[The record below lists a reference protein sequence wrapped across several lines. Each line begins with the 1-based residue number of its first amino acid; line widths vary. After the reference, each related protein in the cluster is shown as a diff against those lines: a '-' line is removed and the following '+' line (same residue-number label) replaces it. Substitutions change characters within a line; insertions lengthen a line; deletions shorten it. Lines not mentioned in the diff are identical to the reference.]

1 MKKDN
6 KVERVEKKR
15 VGSPY
20 SLFKVPGLVGISRLD
35 YFFKSLKNQHPKE
48 FLIGPFS
55 SYEPF
60 IRLFDLRILSSLLLR
75 NLRHS
80 VKRGSSINLEILV
93 LLTIPISMHCLS
105 DRSSIE
111 RSSIFL
117 AKMIHGGGGVRKEQ
131 AENYGD
137 FSYYFLQSKRSLSV
151 EKDGK
156 RRTSDSYYLDSNG
169 DIFTGLMR
177 EEEQVR
183 YGATNPLVSGGRKVW
198 IVRDSLL
205 GEDISRDETERI
217 QILWRD
223 RVLEDPNRFFK
234 FYKHVGLYQKERDF
248 SQNDSDSLF
257 FLKIHNKLDRLQTTR
272 LRNDSLIP
280 VILDSCDKML
290 FESGDSADRHGSVFH
305 SEREAFFNLSSF
317 PSCKNAMSSRDG
329 ISGLDYHENGGDSP
343 ILHTYSQIRNELIN
357 RLTGLLLII
366 EESNPIFNG
375 ASFIYINDSDKS
387 GKGFPLKM
395 KENLSFTRIFGNKL
409 GLPSSKYFDLNK
421 DFPRYF
427 KRFLGIPR
435 EATNRSENTTFLNQL
450 KGKDNI
456 HSIYSLVRLYGRNRL
471 IPLYSTYTLLLY
483 DYFCALASECFFRIK
498 YRLDGW
504 AGSGESAGVTR
515 IATEQRVLE
524 WKDDIERLLNEYITF
539 RVDEY
544 RNVQSN
550 VRRWLDTTGDSS
562 FSPFGRV
569 FVEMKYDLDKSIC
582 GVSIMRNELLNSIG
596 TSINN
601 TTQNNEKYPHRF
613 LNVLFLYKRIVTEVT
628 RQEVLIDTIDY
639 CIEKLNDID
648 LSMLDPLSSLL
659 DIDIDEQISFLT
671 KILERKKILFI
682 ESRLLMDK
690 KSIGSSISL
699 EPAVNPPLVG
709 SPRIESIRT
718 GFSNDA
724 LSTTGRQSWN
734 LFLGNSSRGRG
745 SNRDIGESIS
755 RYISDGVNTLNFL
768 DHSNLPV
775 LSCARSYFIPRI
787 KRDFL
792 IGRCSSSYSNVLENF
807 YVGSDNEVISS
818 NIISSIQSQLSDSLS
833 PNSSKRTEGETVD
846 HVLTTVQPIPS
857 NLHES
862 ATLLFTHSDRLFK
875 SISDLKRLLSKLKS
889 SPLETRDSFL
899 SSCSSDEN
907 YLEKTL
913 IKSNPLADRRP
924 RPRPK
929 NLGLDQVNSEK
940 SIEDRS
946 DSGNVSTKNRFYQND
961 SSIGSFW
968 EPEELETL
976 YWSLR
981 FSLRSD
987 VTSGSL
993 TGLIGKEVPREDT
1006 KFADPYIWKEPIR
1019 PSHFININ
1027 ELSKDLNKYKIS
1039 WIFWKDNICE
1049 KWSLFREYIPWFFTP
1064 NRWRYFYDPIREAY
1078 PEIVLK
1084 ISDDSNHNLPRIYK
1098 GIAEDIDGAK
1108 AYLLQIPGL
1117 RLKNDSINTILSKID
1132 LILFKEITNET
1143 KMSHSGWSV
1152 SQFSNKSILS
1162 YLILSILFVLA
1173 FSKHHLSAVSG
1184 SNSLHSWKRFDTIGY
1199 LIDPMRGSYLK
1210 KVMYS
1215 PSTRQM
1221 QTKDLL
1227 IHSLKRFLNYINNI
1241 IFFSFVKNELD
1252 SWILCRVSSDT
1263 LNSKK
1268 ELLTQYLVTNKIIS
1282 KYESK
1287 LNSNSDSSSNETD
1300 HEPSPQERSNVLAYL
1315 LQFRQ
1320 NDLLSYKIRKSDPA
1334 EKWALSA
1341 PERNILFSATTRRR
1355 GVLNT
1360 PCHDIPISLQS
1371 GLLPSKGIPVVG
1383 PIETGRSSV
1392 IRDVASN
1399 SYFPLM
1405 RLPLRKL
1412 LYNRSYFNNVHG
1424 NFISKESVHRLNF
1437 VFAIAR
1443 EVSPCTIWIQ
1453 DIHELNVHRSYHR
1466 LEADPRFLLC
1476 PILRSIGNGR
1486 SNSRIRKNIVIA
1498 STHVP
1503 ARVDPAPIA
1512 PNRLNQLINFRKSN
1526 RCQRQKELSI
1536 LLRIKG
1542 FKIEANP
1549 PLLEGTGS
1557 GTTGYSKRD
1566 LFFSANEALLIGT
1579 SKRKKIVCSDAIG
1592 LASHRQHSI
1601 VTYMGNGIES
1611 SSEYE
1616 ISSHRIGEAILKNS
1630 LIDTYP
1636 TTILLIGSNVSK
1648 RRFYH
1653 LSNWYVEPSITEST
1667 IKEFTLFPHI
1677 LGLLAGLAAR
1687 DSFKMDMRK
1696 KENFI
1701 VIDKLV
1707 ENDFN
1712 LACGVLE
1719 NLSKDFSC
1727 SEICRSR
1734 SQSNNSLSFPSPTDP
1749 RHCSGMTYTSRS
1761 SKSTRKG
1768 VFNSLTDFEMKQSP
1782 EIDLIPTEVSREITW
1797 SPKAWRLSFM
1807 RSGTYESIGVLSE
1820 FNNLYN
1826 LILLYQNQNQI
1837 PQRDFELNKIKYSE
1851 NRSYEKKGYLFSY
1864 KRALGKL
1871 RQRYIKRL
1879 EDRLDNISLREQFLE
1894 LGISDSSNQYE
1905 TQCNQSDEP
1914 TRFLGGRFIW
1924 DPMLLF
1930 QPDPNIPSSRR
1941 SLLAKQELVRRLYV
1955 THGMR
1960 REREKHFSNEKIKN
1974 FFLYRGYDPKSI
1986 AESSI
1991 KRWNNFPLDEE
2002 RHSEYVKETQFMH
2015 IHLQYPQIFVPI
2027 HLYQSI
2033 VIEDLQERF
2042 IRFRL
2047 LVHRNRWMGR
2057 NRSPFKDFL
2066 IYNMLLETYQYLF
2079 NPFRFD
2085 GTSLDQITKQFFHES
2100 SISYEKISNTL
2111 HSV

>member
-1 MKKDN
+1 MKKEN
-6 KVERVEKKR
+6 KVERVGKKR

-20 SLFKVPGLVGISRLD
+20 SLSKVPGLVEISRLD
-35 YFFKSLKNQHPKE
+35 YFFESLKNQHLKE
-48 FLIGPFS
+48 FLIGPLS

-60 IRLFDLRILSSLLLR
+60 IRLFDLWSLSSLFLS

-80 VKRGSSINLEILV
+80 VKRGSSITLEILM

-111 RSSIFL
+111 RSSIL
-117 AKMIHGGGGVRKEQ
+117 AKIINGGGGVRKEQ
-131 AENYGD
+131 AENSGD
-137 FSYYFLQSKRSLSV
+137 LSYYFLQSKRSLSV

-156 RRTSDSYYLDSNG
+156 RRTPDSYYLGSNE
-169 DIFTGLMR
+169 DIPTGSTR
-177 EEEQVR
+177 EEKQVR
-183 YGATNPLVSGGRKVW
+183 YGAMNPLVSGRWKVC
-198 IVRDSLL
+198 IVRDSLP

-223 RVLEDPNRFFK
+223 RFLEDSNRFFK
-234 FYKHVGLYQKERDF
+234 FYKHAGLYQKKRKSDCY
-248 SQNDSDSLF
+248 QNDSDSLF
-257 FLKIHNKLDRLQTTR
+257 FRKIRNKQDLDRLQTTR
-272 LRNDSLIP
+272 LR
-280 VILDSCDKML
+280 
-290 FESGDSADRHGSVFH
+290 
-305 SEREAFFNLSSF
+305 EAFSNLSSF
-317 PSCKNAMSSRDG
+317 PSCKNTMSSRDG
-329 ISGLDYHENGGDSP
+329 ISGLDCHENGGDSP

-357 RLTGLLLII
+357 RLTGFILII
-366 EESNPIFNG
+366 EELNPTSNG
-375 ASFIYINDSDKS
+375 AIIIDINSNEKS
-387 GKGFPLKM
+387 GKVFPLKM
-395 KENLSFTRIFGNKL
+395 EKNLSFTRIFGKKL
-409 GLPSSKYFDLNK
+409 ELPSSKYFDLNRII
-421 DFPRYF
+421 PRYF
-427 KRFLGIPR
+427 KIPLGIPR
-435 EATNRSENTTFLNQL
+435 EVTNRIENTTFLNEL

-471 IPLYSTYTLLLY
+471 IPLYSTYTLILY
-483 DYFCALASECFFRIK
+483 DYFCALASEYFFRIK

-504 AGSGESAGVTR
+504 AGSGESTGVTR
-515 IATEQRVLE
+515 IATEQRLLE
-524 WKDDIERLLNEYITF
+524 WKDNIERLLNEYMTF
-539 RVDEY
+539 RIDEY

-550 VRRWLDTTGDSS
+550 AHRWLDTTRDSY

-569 FVEMKYDLDKSIC
+569 FLEIKYDLDKSIY
-582 GVSIMRNELLNSIG
+582 GVSIMRNKLLNSIG

-613 LNVLFLYKRIVTEVT
+613 LNVLFIYKMIVTEVT

-639 CIEKLNDID
+639 CIDKLNDID

-659 DIDIDEQISFLT
+659 DIDIDEQISFL
-671 KILERKKILFI
+671 KRILKRKKILFI

-709 SPRIESIRT
+709 LPRIESIRT
-718 GFSNDA
+718 GFSSDA
-724 LSTTGRQSWN
+724 LSTTGRQTWD
-734 LFLGNSSRGRG
+734 LFLDNSSRGRG
-745 SNRDIGESIS
+745 SNKDIGESIS
-755 RYISDGVNTLNFL
+755 RYISDEVNTLNFL

-775 LSCARSYFIPRI
+775 WNYARSNFIPRT
-787 KRDFL
+787 KRDFF
-792 IGRCSSSYSNVLENF
+792 IGRCSSSYSNVLDNF

-833 PNSSKRTEGETVD
+833 PNLSKRTEGVTVD

-862 ATLLFTHSDRLFK
+862 ATLLLTHSDRLFN
-875 SISDLKRLLSKLKS
+875 SISDLKRLLSKLNS
-889 SPLETRDSFL
+889 SPRETRDSFL
-899 SSCSSDEN
+899 SSCSSDGF
-907 YLEKTL
+907 YLEMEKTL
-913 IKSNPLADRRP
+913 INSNPSADRRP

-929 NLGLDQVNSEK
+929 NLGLDQVNSEEK

-946 DSGNVSTKNRFYQND
+946 DSGDVSTKNRFYQND
-961 SSIGSFW
+961 PSIGYFW

-981 FSLRSD
+981 FSLRND
-987 VTSGSL
+987 VTSRSL
-993 TGLIGKEVPREDT
+993 IGLIGKKVPHEDT
-1006 KFADPYIWKEPIR
+1006 KFADPYIRKEPIR
-1019 PSHFININ
+1019 PSHFINFN

-1064 NRWRYFYDPIREAY
+1064 NRWRYFYDPIRETY

-1098 GIAEDIDGAK
+1098 RIAEDIDGTK
-1108 AYLLQIPGL
+1108 AYLFQSLEL
-1117 RLKNDSINTILSKID
+1117 RFKTDSINTILSRID

-1227 IHSLKRFLNYINNI
+1227 IYSLKRFLNYINNI

-1252 SWILCRVSSDT
+1252 SWILCRESPDT

-1287 LNSNSDSSSNETD
+1287 LNSNSDLSSNEID
-1300 HEPSPQERSNVLAYL
+1300 HEAFPQERSNVLAYL

-1320 NDLLSYKIRKSDPA
+1320 NDLLSYKIRKLDPA

-1341 PERNILFSATTRRR
+1341 PERNSLFSATTRRR
-1355 GVLNT
+1355 GILNM

-1392 IRDVASN
+1392 IRDVASK

-1412 LYNRSYFNNVHG
+1412 LYNRSYFNNIHG
-1424 NFISKESVHRLNF
+1424 NFISKESVHRLNLI
-1437 VFAIAR
+1437 FAIAR

-1476 PILRSIGNGR
+1476 PILRSIGYGR

-1566 LFFSANEALLIGT
+1566 LFLSANEALLIGT

-1616 ISSHRIGEAILKNS
+1616 ISSQRIGEAILKNS

-1636 TTILLIGSNVSK
+1636 TNILFIGSNASK

-1667 IKEFTLFPHI
+1667 IKEFTLFLHI

-1687 DSFKMDMRK
+1687 GSFKMDMRK

-1734 SQSNNSLSFPSPTDP
+1734 SQSNNSLSFPSPTEP
-1749 RHCSGMTYTSRS
+1749 RYCSDITYTSHS

-1768 VFNSLTDFEMKQSP
+1768 VFNSLTDFEMKQST
-1782 EIDLIPTEVSREITW
+1782 EIDLVPTEVSREITW

-1807 RSGTYESIGVLSE
+1807 RSGTYESIRVLSE

-1864 KRALGKL
+1864 KRALGRL

-1879 EDRLDNISLREQFLE
+1879 ENRLDNISLREQFLE

-1905 TQCNQSDEP
+1905 IQCNRSDEP

-1941 SLLAKQELVRRLYV
+1941 SLLANQELVRRLYV
-1955 THGMR
+1955 TYGMR

-2033 VIEDLQERF
+2033 VVEDLQERF

-2047 LVHRNRWMGR
+2047 LVHRNRWMRR

-2066 IYNMLLETYQYLF
+2066 IYNMLLETYYYLF
-2079 NPFRFD
+2079 NPFQFG
-2085 GTSLDQITKQFFHES
+2085 GTSLDQITKHFLNES
-2100 SISYEKISNTL
+2100 SISYKKILDTIQ
-2111 HSV
+2111 SV